1 MRIYFYWHA
10 KILQVRKW
18 KIFYFAAM
26 AFMLFAIISSKL
38 LTGGNASEEYLRMAF
53 FMIQYESAILSVL
66 FFATDFFVYFHL
78 RGRESSFVYRKR
90 LLIGWNLF
98 SFVWYVLLCLPM
110 WLIMQQADN
119 EYANSICVFLLETIE
134 IRLLMSAV
142 IGIGYSVEAALAAGF
157 GAVCFCFV
165 LGNVTPAFLAILCAK
180 IPIFLPKQWYI
191 GHIIKGGLLAAVVS
205 IKCR

>member
-1 MRIYFYWHA
+1 MKIRFYLHT
-10 KILQVRKW
+10 KHLQVRRW
-18 KIFYFAAM
+18 KIFYIVTMPFVV
-26 AFMLFAIISSKL
+26 FTIISAKL
-38 LTGGNASEEYLRMAF
+38 LVGEKASEEQLRMAF
-53 FMIQYESAILSVL
+53 SMIQYESAILSVL

-142 IGIGYSVEAALAAGF
+142 IGIGYSVEAALAVGF

-191 GHIIKGGLLAAVVS
+191 GHIINSGLLAAVVS